1 MNRRLEC
8 PKNLS
13 HSENESRAGIDFS
26 FHPSYK
32 LPAKL
37 RCGHDDSLYPQPVQ
51 CDCQSRKVGEQ
62 QRLGGWKY
70 TDTVTRSKEET
81 KVDARFGNSKFSIAS
96 FASDIRSF
104 FIFFYRVSLSKCQGV
119 MVYAWSPG
127 FSEVSIYTHI
137 GKQVIIHVYIQ
148 ACIRTNMYVYSHV
161 CILTYMYA
169 FIHSRICIYIMMF
182 QVQNSLHIN
191 ISLTNSSHNNY
202 IQTHK

>member
-1 MNRRLEC
+1 MCRTVVKRRKTSPLSDSAWVPCVSISADVLVCQERTGNGWKNTRLLSTKFLRRIGSEHNSLAHLDARLTKVNRRLEC

-70 TDTVTRSKEET
+70 RDTVTRSKEET

-104 FIFFYRVSLSKCQGV
+104 FYFFLPS
-119 MVYAWSPG
+119 
-127 FSEVSIYTHI
+127 
-137 GKQVIIHVYIQ
+137 
-148 ACIRTNMYVYSHV
+148 
-161 CILTYMYA
+161 
-169 FIHSRICIYIMMF
+169 
-182 QVQNSLHIN
+182 
-191 ISLTNSSHNNY
+191 
-202 IQTHK
+202 